1 MFEAFVYW
9 LRRSGLF
16 HSRGSGKVTIS
27 RYSFPAVPLGE
38 DGGKNFLVEVECH
51 EQKVT
56 ESWFSGLMKL
66 EYDKVTYYLVAHHLF
81 SGPDFMVEQKI
92 PGFILFYGHLNGTS
106 TKRWL
111 QCNLVLIRNGT
122 FQSTPSVRIYSNDFL
137 KSGNFPE
144 GPAG

>member
-1 MFEAFVYW
+1 ME
-9 LRRSGLF
+9 RSGYAF
-16 HSRGSGKVTIS
+16 IKSRMRCEAAVFGAEVSGH
-27 RYSFPAVPLGE
+27 F
-38 DGGKNFLVEVECH
+38 
-51 EQKVT
+51 
-56 ESWFSGLMKL
+56 
-66 EYDKVTYYLVAHHLF
+66 
-81 SGPDFMVEQKI
+81 
-92 PGFILFYGHLNGTS
+92 FYGHLNGTS